1 MAESKEYKAF
11 SDKVKSASGKPPKQK
26 IKILL
31 EAKEIYPKV

>member
-11 SDKVKSASGKPPKQK
+11 SNIVRSAVGKPPKQK

-31 EAKEIYPKV
+31 QAKDIYPKV

>member
-11 SDKVKSASGKPPKQK
+11 SNKVKSAAGQPPKKK

-31 EAKEIYPKV
+31 DAKAIYPKV

>member
-11 SDKVKSASGKPPKQK
+11 SDKVKSAADKTGRKK

-31 EAKEIYPKV
+31 EAKQIYPKV